1 MAKVKVEINGVSGE
15 VEEGVTLLQA
25 AEQIG
30 AGLAH
35 LCFGNAICST
45 CRLEVQK
52 GAESLSEKS
61 QKEKVSLNYHLSF
74 ADEIRLGCQAK
85 VMGPGPVVVK
95 APFPF
100 NVVRPPNAAPKSV

>member
-1 MAKVKVEINGVSGE
+1 MSKVKVEINGVSGE
-15 VEEGVTLLQA
+15 VEAGVTLLEA

-30 AGLAH
+30 AGMAH

-45 CRLEVQK
+45 CRLEVVK
-52 GAESLSEKS
+52 GATSLSEKS

-85 VMGPGPVVVK
+85 VVGPEPIVAK
-95 APFPF
+95 APIPF
-100 NVVRPPNAAPKSV
+100 NVIRPPHAAK